1 MNRKYFQELKKIDQL
16 VGRVDDEN
24 DALTV
29 SVVVLPQG
37 TISNVEGH
45 NSLIVFK
52 IIIKYATS
60 IYLPWPDMS
69 NAVKPTFLSEQSFH
83 LVQVDN

>member
-60 IYLPWPDMS
+60 IYLP
-69 NAVKPTFLSEQSFH
+69 
-83 LVQVDN
+83 